1 MPKKTCPLCGGKLK
15 NNYCE
20 SCGYDVPED
29 DDLSALY
36 DMEPENDAFGEVVR
50 EVTPDVQSEEIYPNR
65 PAGYDTAYEQPKFK
79 VRDNNGNTVH
89 QNQYGQQLPP
99 SPFTQQNGQN
109 GQNQQ
114 SQQSQQNQQN
124 ASPYRWYGG
133 CGGAQNNGGNAAPPP
148 SPFANQGG
156 QGGQGSQGSKRGQT
170 TQYASAG
177 DFMKSYW
184 WLLLL
189 SFFIP
194 IAGIL
199 ILVYR
204 EKYIDKKYIGIVIA
218 AIVLGFIFPP

>member
-1 MPKKTCPLCGGKLK
+1 MPKKTCPLCGEKLK

-36 DMEPENDAFGEVVR
+36 DMEPENDAFGEAVR
-50 EVTPDVQSEEIYPNR
+50 EVTPDVQAEEIYPNR

-89 QNQYGQQLPP
+89 QNQYGQQPPP

-114 SQQSQQNQQN
+114 NQQNQQN
-124 ASPYRWYGG
+124 ANPYRWHGG
-133 CGGAQNNGGNAAPPP
+133 CGGAQNNGGNAAPP

-156 QGGQGSQGSKRGQT
+156 QGSQSGQGGQRRQT

-177 DFMKSYW
+177 DFMKAYW
-184 WLLLL
+184 WLLLV
-189 SFFIP
+189 SFLVP
-194 IAGIL
+194 WVGII
-199 ILVYR
+199 ILVSML
-204 EKYIDKKYIGIVIA
+204 KTIDQKYIGIVIA